1 MSKFI
6 SKFRQLQA
14 RTLSRECCYENLRV
28 TKFGWD
34 ATICAVNPKFVAII
48 VESVGGG
55 SFVVTPCARV
65 GPLPMDYPT
74 VSGHGGWVLDIAW
87 SPHNDNIIASGST
100 DGVARVWAIPDAGLS
115 EPLERAVV
123 DLKFHKGRCCLVL
136 WHPSA
141 LNVLVTGGSDNQL
154 AIWNVGT
161 GQVLKLLDAHPAL
174 VYSACFNWNGSQLV
188 TSCRDT
194 MLRVLEPRTG
204 QLLGSAVCHE
214 GARPTRVIVLRQG
227 LIFTTGYSRSM
238 QRQYSLRSLQQLEP
252 PLALVDVDSQIG
264 LLFPIYDADTSLLFL
279 CGRGDNILRCYEV
292 TDKPPFLHYINTIAS
307 KESQRGVCLMPKR
320 GCNLPNGELG
330 KIFRLNSKGVCE
342 IMSLTMPNELPEQLF
357 AATPAITA
365 VEWFSGQNAEPKM
378 CAPKANTGTS
388 PKALLPPEA
397 KEQQERQE
405 QQAQEQLL
413 DSEEQDLVAHALWSR
428 RQLLLAKKKLLEVK
442 NKTWFQDPC
451 IRKRVT
457 LKVSMPCDTPDGPL
471 ITSLGATQGE
481 EQAAVAE
488 VPVEENQ

>member
-14 RTLSRECCYENLRV
+14 RTLSRECCHENLRV

-34 ATICAVNPKFVAII
+34 ATICAVNPKFV
-48 VESVGGG
+48 ESVGGG
-55 SFVVTPCARV
+55 SFVVIPCARV

-87 SPHNDNIIASGST
+87 SPHNDNIIATGST

-141 LNVLVTGGSDNQL
+141 VNVLVTGGSDNQL

-161 GQVLKLLDAHPAL
+161 GQLLKLLDTHPAL
-174 VYSACFNWNGSQLV
+174 
-188 TSCRDT
+188 
-194 MLRVLEPRTG
+194 PRTG

-279 CGRGDNILRCYEV
+279 CGRGDNILRYYEV

-342 IMSLTMPNELPEQLF
+342 IMSLTMPKELPEQLF

-365 VEWFSGQNAEPKM
+365 VEWDARPR
-378 CAPKANTGTS
+378 GT
-388 PKALLPPEA
+388 PP
-397 KEQQERQE
+397 
-405 QQAQEQLL
+405 
-413 DSEEQDLVAHALWSR
+413 SR
-428 RQLLLAKKKLLEVK
+428 AARSA
-442 NKTWFQDPC
+442 
-451 IRKRVT
+451 
-457 LKVSMPCDTPDGPL
+457 VSVRTRG
-471 ITSLGATQGE
+471 
-481 EQAAVAE
+481 
-488 VPVEENQ
+488 